1 VEQQR
6 IEAVTQILKQ
16 LYGLS
21 CPPRGINKIVRE
33 TIFFLYEGGDS
44 CKCSF
49 ERPHF
54 AAARALHREVL
65 SRGERFGGRKSQ
77 VTYDHAIPWDTLG
90 DSLREAATS
99 YEKMRDFLNHH
110 VQGVVILK
118 EEDARLSKCKLR
130 RRLPA
135 GAQAH
140 DMLARYQKAGIAFE
154 PEDEAKLRRKNP

>member
-1 VEQQR
+1 
-6 IEAVTQILKQ
+6 
-16 LYGLS
+16 
-21 CPPRGINKIVRE
+21 
-33 TIFFLYEGGDS
+33 
-44 CKCSF
+44 
-49 ERPHF
+49 
-54 AAARALHREVL
+54 VL